1 MLNGVYNYVYIPKI
15 LFLTGKNI
23 FKKIEKTIVLDIN
36 QENLIIIENNRQKK
50 IENPNVDWAQVSGK
64 ISLNNENVNTRIRLK
79 GDRPF
84 HYENKE
90 K

>member
-1 MLNGVYNYVYIPKI
+1 MVYTTTFTSQKYYSQE
-15 LFLTGKNI
+15 KNI

-64 ISLNNENVNTRIRLK
+64 IS
-79 GDRPF
+79 
-84 HYENKE
+84 
-90 K
+90 